1 MPLQTMS
8 FKTPSHRVSAT
19 LAGMT
24 PLSSTLHHNFHSG
37 AQDVRDFAAS
47 DLAAQWIPGSWRQS
61 LTDLSYSV
69 TGLWDSLVRALML
82 VL

>member
-1 MPLQTMS
+1 MS
-8 FKTPSHRVSAT
+8 FKAPPRRVSAT

-24 PLSSTLHHNFHSG
+24 PLSSTLHYNFHSG

-47 DLAAQWIPGSWRQS
+47 DVAAQWLPGSWRQS
-61 LTDLSYSV
+61 LTDLTYSV